1 MYRQF
6 QNRRTVRAEFA
17 MQGEE
22 KFYYDNTI
30 NYDIIN
36 KKELL
41 SNVEKVL

>member
-1 MYRQF
+1 
-6 QNRRTVRAEFA
+6 